1 MDNNNNNK
9 IANRQKNFLG
19 VGWAFPVKFAEGNL
33 QVFTTWYEANINDS
47 IAIIMMTNQGERI
60 MEAQFGSGLQ
70 QYFFRKMDETLKGE
84 IRDTVMT
91 SLLNN
96 EPRIRVDEVT
106 VDFVDIQNGLVQIR
120 IDYIYNQ
127 TNTRHNYVYPFHL
140 KEGTNL
146 DK

>member
-1 MDNNNNNK
+1 MDNNNQ
-9 IANRQKNFLG
+9 ILNRQKNFLG

-47 IAIIMMTNQGERI
+47 IAIIMMTSQGERV

-140 KEGTNL
+140 NEGTNL